1 MIDWDWLL
9 LEGEEPKPRPVVKDT
24 FWTDWPDVL
33 VHHALVSVGR
43 LGKLPDAHAF
53 EDMRGVLL
61 TNPCFRSGSRFWR
74 RAFLPSKPEIECL
87 VRGYVIAGTHMDWP
101 ASCLDPLIPLFPMLH
116 HRMPSAQFE
125 ELVAWTI
132 RNSHNPL
139 VPFGRETK
147 VGTWAEHLRELEDK
161 KARAE
166 LQRQRELERTEERR
180 RLSLSKRQRHI
191 EREAL
196 ARARGQL
203 RQRTIDWLQQLNE
216 GDRLRWLAV
225 QSRLPL
231 GSLPPE
237 LFLADQRVILE
248 LSKPHRQA
256 LLERLQ
262 AARHSG
268 GWHKLQHCL
277 RDAERFSV
285 QEIAHVD

>member
-9 LEGEEPKPRPVVKDT
+9 LEGEAPKPRPVAKDT
-24 FWTDWPDVL
+24 FWTEWPDVL

-43 LGKLPDAHAF
+43 LGKLPEARAF

-61 TNPCFRSGSRFWR
+61 INPCFRSGSRFWR
-74 RAFLPSKPEIECL
+74 RAFLPSRPEIEWL
-87 VRGYVIAGTHMDWP
+87 VRGYVIVGTHMDWP

-125 ELVAWTI
+125 ELVEWTI

-147 VGTWAEHLRELEDK
+147 VGTWAEHLRELDDK

-166 LQRQRELERTEERR
+166 LRRQRELERTEERR
-180 RLSLSKRQRHI
+180 RLSLSKRQRYI

-196 ARARGQL
+196 ARDREQL
-203 RQRTIDWLQQLNE
+203 RQRTIDWLRQLNE

-225 QSRLPL
+225 QSRHPL

-237 LFLADQRVILE
+237 LFLADQRVFLE
-248 LSKPHRQA
+248 LSKAHRQA

-262 AARHSG
+262 AVPNSG
-268 GWHKLQHCL
+268 GWNELQHRL
-277 RDAERFSV
+277 RDT
-285 QEIAHVD
+285 EIIDVKEIVHVN